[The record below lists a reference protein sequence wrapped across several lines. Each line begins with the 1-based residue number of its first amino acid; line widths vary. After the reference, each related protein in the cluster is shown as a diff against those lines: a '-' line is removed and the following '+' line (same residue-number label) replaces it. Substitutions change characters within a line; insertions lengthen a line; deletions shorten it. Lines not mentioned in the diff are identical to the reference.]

1 MNTNSAGLLCRAD
14 DSQLVVVD
22 VQERLAG
29 AMPPEDL
36 EAVVGNLRILLTA
49 AGRLGLPVTLTE
61 QYPKG
66 LGPTLAGVTEAL
78 PAGAKSVEKTAFS
91 CCRAEGFDDA
101 LAAARRPRVILAGME
116 AHVCVLQTAM
126 DLRSRGHGVCVVEDA
141 VCSRHPRNRANA
153 IARLRQAGVWMVST
167 ESVVFEWLQD
177 ASNPHF
183 KSLSRLIR

>member
-36 EAVVGNLRILLTA
+36 EAVVGKLRILLTA

-78 PAGAKSVEKTAFS
+78 PAGAKRVEKTAFS
-91 CCRAEGFDDA
+91 CCRADGFDEA
-101 LAAARRPRVILAGME
+101 LAGAGRPRVILAGME

-126 DLRSRGHGVCVVEDA
+126 DLRSRGYEVCVVEDA
-141 VCSRHPRNRANA
+141 VCSRDPRNRANA
-153 IARLRQAGVWMVST
+153 AARLRQAGVWLVST

-177 ASNPHF
+177 ASHPHF
-183 KSLSRLIR
+183 KSVSRLVR